1 MPLIAVVNKK
11 RLLAS
16 SHFSQ
21 SLWHLPHS
29 HSHSCCCSSCC
40 ACSLWL
46 FCQLTVNACQSRSD
60 GQLAIHSAKPE
71 STESIHSLGQAGIH
85 PFTHSGIHSFNHSVS
100 HLAGLLCSQSTPVGV
115 SHALQQVAGNLC
127 NLVAE
132 QANLQSAAGCQSQL
146 HHHHV
151 ASALLA
157 VACCEFNDAAH
168 STVIKSVWHFNLK
181 AATFHMPHAA
191 CRMQQQAGSLQR
203 TLNTL
208 LA

>member
-11 RLLAS
+11 GCLLPRTLAKVCGNAS
-16 SHFSQ
+16 PTCPYSNTCF
-21 SLWHLPHS
+21 
-29 HSHSCCCSSCC
+29 SSCC
-40 ACSLWL
+40 ACSMWL

-100 HLAGLLCSQSTPVGV
+100 HLACYAVSPPPSEFRTHCSRSLAICATWWQS
-115 SHALQQVAGNLC
+115 SEQIC
-127 NLVAE
+127 NLLRVA
-132 QANLQSAAGCQSQL
+132 SCQSQCL
-146 HHHHV
+146 SFIIMWHP
-151 ASALLA
+151 LLA

-191 CRMQQQAGSLQR
+191 ACNNKRAHYKEL
-203 TLNTL
+203 
-208 LA
+208 